1 MFPLLQVAHGSGQV
15 SVPALSTFLLS
26 GDARDQARTNAV
38 QTQAGVGWEWVGWG
52 QPPPH
57 VASQKGAQRG
67 PRLLEGG
74 APAGR
79 AAEQAQPPSPF
90 PLPPLELWAASP
102 DTHFLAELFLG
113 LSLTSIANQAPSD
126 KALKSS
132 AWISPSGAGP
142 GPAGHGLSAGQRLGC
157 TWPGGGSGEG
167 AGIWAV
173 EIEGP
178 AWGEQ
183 DGSRCGNQEGPRPPL
198 AVEPRCY
205 SAQVLT
211 PESRGEHFWATAV
224 ES

>member
-1 MFPLLQVAHGSGQV
+1 MQEIRPEQMQFRLRQGLGGSG
-15 SVPALSTFLLS
+15 
-26 GDARDQARTNAV
+26 
-38 QTQAGVGWEWVGWG
+38 VGWG
-52 QPPPH
+52 QPPPQ

-67 PRLLEGG
+67 PRLLEGR

-90 PLPPLELWAASP
+90 PLPLLELWAASP

-157 TWPGGGSGEG
+157 TWLEAG
-167 AGIWAV
+167 AGRAPAYGLCRLRGRPGASRMGAGV
-173 EIEGP
+173 VTRRGP
-178 AWGEQ
+178 
-183 DGSRCGNQEGPRPPL
+183 DGHWLWSPG
-198 AVEPRCY
+198 AI
-205 SAQVLT
+205 VLR
-211 PESRGEHFWATAV
+211 S
-224 ES
+224 